1 VFKKGSHHSSQGSA
15 ALQEFGKVVAKLTDK
30 EMKKEQ
36 VRMCEAFVV
45 MLTFSLLV
53 SQPRVKSRL
62 ACFTLTQVAS

>member
-1 VFKKGSHHSSQGSA
+1 MSCFQKWSHHSSQGSA

-45 MLTFSLLV
+45 MFLDNLG
-53 SQPRVKSRL
+53 
-62 ACFTLTQVAS
+62 